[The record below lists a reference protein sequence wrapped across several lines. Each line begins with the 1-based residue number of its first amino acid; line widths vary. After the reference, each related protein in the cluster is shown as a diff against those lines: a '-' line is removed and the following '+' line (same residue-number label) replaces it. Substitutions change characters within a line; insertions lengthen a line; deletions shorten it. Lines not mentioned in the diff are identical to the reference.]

1 MEHFK
6 PSTPRG
12 LDSIPEIQKQIIV
25 EMDEEDK
32 DSGFGDYGTE
42 SSDSSNSSSNEKE
55 SVED

>member
-25 EMDEEDK
+25 EIDEEDK

-42 SSDSSNSSSNEKE
+42 SSDSSNNSSNQKREC
-55 SVED
+55 